1 MTFVMGFSVQTVTNR
16 ELWSNIFYHP
26 PFIHFSMTK
35 SGCPSV
41 HPLEAQ
47 SPKLLFSLGRW
58 PSAGPGCRSCGP
70 SISGDLRPPLPR
82 WGPGSSSRGPCL
94 SRAWTRRSPEVSAH
108 LHRAVTLRASL
119 GSSSPVLEVM
129 LQGCGAKP
137 RPLGYILPLS
147 WRWWRCCQPVPKT
160 KS

>member
-58 PSAGPGCRSCGP
+58 PSAGQAVGAVDPP
-70 SISGDLRPPLPR
+70 SLEIFDPPSPDGALGAAPGDL
-82 WGPGSSSRGPCL
+82 
-94 SRAWTRRSPEVSAH
+94 A
-108 LHRAVTLRASL
+108 
-119 GSSSPVLEVM
+119 
-129 LQGCGAKP
+129 
-137 RPLGYILPLS
+137 
-147 WRWWRCCQPVPKT
+147 
-160 KS
+160 